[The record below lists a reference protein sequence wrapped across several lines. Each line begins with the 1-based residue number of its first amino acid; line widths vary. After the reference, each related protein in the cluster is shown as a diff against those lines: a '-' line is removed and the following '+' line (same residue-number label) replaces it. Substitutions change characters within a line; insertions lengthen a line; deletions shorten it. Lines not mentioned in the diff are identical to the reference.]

1 MSTYSIILLL
11 SSIISSSLILS
22 RLIISHL
29 IYIQYYNHLL
39 LSYSIS
45 FYPPGAKHSR
55 NHTPSYNILSHLLYL
70 SRVCACV
77 CGLTLPY
84 LDPRVGEGPFPTEL
98 EDEDCLKLRRIGA
111 CCAVLCC
118 VAMACIVL
126 CCAAPNLFSSVWLHC
141 GFFSRHDCTLQW
153 IVLPAELILL
163 REALEE
169 CCVVLCC
176 VVLCCVVLCCDLYES
191 SQLALKQSLFLPQAV
206 SSAPPPVDPVDAAG
220 STSHSWSMPLW
231 STVRSYHIKLYWF
244 DMSWIGF
251 NYIIFS
257 LRVIK
262 CNIVFFIF
270 CVYVDSSRLIKYFLP
285 VFNLSHCTLYSI
297 LSLFYTE
304 YFFMRIWKSTFC
316 VFMFSVMF
324 RNRDF
329 FIFLPFFR
337 VHGNQFNE
345 IGRIEWIPRSKNRAC
360 VHLERTASD
369 RHAF

>member
-45 FYPPGAKHSR
+45 FYQPGAKHSR
-55 NHTPSYNILSHLLYL
+55 NLTPSYNILSHLLYL

-141 GFFSRHDCTLQW
+141 GFSHIIAVHCS
-153 IVLPAELILL
+153 ELYCQQSWYYYDAFILE
-163 REALEE
+163 RSSWG
-169 CCVVLCC
+169 VLCC
-176 VVLCCVVLCCDLYES
+176 VVLCVV
-191 SQLALKQSLFLPQAV
+191 
-206 SSAPPPVDPVDAAG
+206 
-220 STSHSWSMPLW
+220 
-231 STVRSYHIKLYWF
+231 I
-244 DMSWIGF
+244 
-251 NYIIFS
+251 
-257 LRVIK
+257 
-262 CNIVFFIF
+262 
-270 CVYVDSSRLIKYFLP
+270 
-285 VFNLSHCTLYSI
+285 CT
-297 LSLFYTE
+297 
-304 YFFMRIWKSTFC
+304 
-316 VFMFSVMF
+316 
-324 RNRDF
+324 N
-329 FIFLPFFR
+329 
-337 VHGNQFNE
+337 
-345 IGRIEWIPRSKNRAC
+345 
-360 VHLERTASD
+360 HLNK
-369 RHAF
+369 H